1 MLEQPAVTLNYLLE
15 CVKKIEPI
23 LRMRA
28 AEAESERR
36 LPTAVVEAMREQG
49 LFRLW
54 KPRAFGGY
62 EVDPM
67 TAFRVFEEVARIDS
81 AAGWCLQLSCG
92 AEPFGAWFVDDG
104 AQEAFNH
111 PDGILGGAFFPPF
124 KAVAGKGGYRLS
136 GQGPFASGAHH
147 CDWFIVLSH
156 VYDGDTPRLSD
167 SGEPIT
173 LITAFPAKEAQ
184 ILDTWRT
191 LGMRGT
197 GSHDIAV
204 SDVFVPEPRA
214 ALLVPRTASGSAYQ
228 GPLYRYT
235 AWASISALS
244 SVSLGIARAAIDELI
259 DLAGKKAP
267 AYTAKTLKERSTV
280 QMALGQAEATL
291 GAARAYL
298 YEALRE
304 VWDRVNSGEFID
316 MAGKIKLQL
325 ASTHAAASAV
335 QAVDLVQSVIGST
348 GVRQTHR
355 FERHFRD
362 VHTIT
367 HHGYISPSRYES
379 VGQLLLGVP
388 VEWPFYPF

>member
-23 LRMRA
+23 IRMGA

-36 LPTAVVEAMREQG
+36 LPTAVVGAMREQG
-49 LFRLW
+49 LFRIW

-67 TAFRVFEEVARIDS
+67 TAFQVFEELARIDS
-81 AAGWCLQLSCG
+81 AAAWCLQLSCG
-92 AEPFGAWFVDDG
+92 VDPFGAWFADKG
-104 AQEAFNH
+104 AQEIFNH
-111 PDGILGGAFFPPF
+111 PDAILGGAFFPPF
-124 KAVAGKGGYRLS
+124 KAVAGEGGYRLT

-147 CDWFIVLSH
+147 CDWFMVLAH
-156 VYDGDTPRLSD
+156 AYDGDMLRLSG
-167 SGEPIT
+167 SGEPVT
-173 LITAFPAKEAQ
+173 LIMAFPAKEAE
-184 ILDTWRT
+184 IIDTWRT

-204 SDVFVPEPRA
+204 SNVFVPEPRA
-214 ALLVPRTASGSAYQ
+214 ALLIPRTSSGSAYQ

-259 DLAGKKAP
+259 DLSGKKAP
-267 AYTAKTLKERSTV
+267 AYTAKALKDRTTV

-304 VWDRVNSGEFID
+304 VWGRVSNGEFID
-316 MAGKIKLQL
+316 KAGKIKLQL
-325 ASTHAAASAV
+325 AGTHAAASAV
-335 QAVDLVQSVIGST
+335 KAVDLVQSVIGTT
-348 GVRQTHR
+348 GIRQTHR
-355 FERHFRD
+355 FERYFRD

-379 VGQLLLGVP
+379 VGQLILDVP